1 MPKVSEAAFEAALVQ
16 LSEHAAANVTLSNW
30 MLTYLAAARM
40 HRAGYAFTTLGVD
53 EGVDDLFAVL
63 PTNAARGSINPF
75 VPTSKKIR
83 WRGLVNAG
91 RKTVWNNGTRK
102 NPQRV
107 LFTDEH
113 FQNGL
118 LADAIDVLLE
128 QLHGT
133 SLPAREA
140 LAVFLTRDHE
150 WLTEPTTADLV
161 NEGADYLGLTPSDF
175 KRITTPRSLELP
187 ELLSHPEWSP
197 ALLAASALAPPE
209 AREQM
214 ASSPSPEAVSDE
226 PDLSE
231 AQDDQSLAWTRGT
244 TLRPLRSAD
253 VDALTGRVLEALD
266 DKRIGLPDMENTIRR
281 CVTGLLMGH
290 LVLQGPPGTGKT
302 TIARAL
308 CDAFDVEYRESTAT
322 SDWSPFHVVG
332 GYRPDRNGG
341 LVPVLGT
348 ATEAMIACAEQV
360 RLQAPEDG
368 TVQDL
373 NLDEPQGTWLF
384 IDEFNRADID
394 KAIGSLY
401 TLLSSCDS
409 AHLDR
414 TPVELWFEHE
424 PSRKRLWAPARFR
437 IIAAMND
444 LDTGFI
450 NSISQGLTRRF
461 QFVTITVP
469 DEATEAKISPEIDN
483 AFTAAHEWLSETY
496 RTHVVE
502 TYEATWIRLE
512 PELLVIQK
520 VINAVRYPAAMV
532 PGVPIG
538 TAQLVDLLRYVLL
551 DSAPTRPPRAVID
564 AGIADRIIPQMTQID
579 ADQERTFRQL
589 FNDNDLTRSAA
600 ALKHLLDP
608 HAV

>member
-1 MPKVSEAAFEAALVQ
+1 MPKVSEAALEAALEQ
-16 LSEHAAANVTLSNW
+16 LSEHAATNVSLSNW

-40 HRAGYAFTTLGVD
+40 HKAGYAFTTLGVD
-53 EGVDDLFAVL
+53 EGVQDLYAVL
-63 PTNAARGSINPF
+63 PTNAAQGSINPF
-75 VPTSKKIR
+75 VPASKKSR

-91 RKTVWNNGTRK
+91 RKTVWNNGTRN

-107 LFTDEH
+107 LFTDDH
-113 FQNGL
+113 FKNGL
-118 LADAIDVLLE
+118 RQDAIDILVENLSE
-128 QLHGT
+128 T
-133 SLPAREA
+133 PLPAREA
-140 LAVFLTRDHE
+140 LAVFLTRDRD
-150 WLTEPTTADLV
+150 WSAEPDAAELI
-161 NEGADYLGLTPSDF
+161 NAGADYIGLTTGDF
-175 KRITTPRSLELP
+175 ERITTPQLLGLP
-187 ELLSHPEWSP
+187 ALLTDPEWSP
-197 ALLAASALAPPE
+197 ALLAASPLAPPK

-214 ASSPSPEAVSDE
+214 ASSPTSEEVTNESVSNEVD
-226 PDLSE
+226 
-231 AQDDQSLAWTRGT
+231 DDQSLVWTRGT

-253 VDALTGRVLEALD
+253 LDALTNRVLATLD
-266 DKRIGLPDMENTIRR
+266 EKHINLPDRENTIRR

-290 LVLQGPPGTGKT
+290 LILQGPPGTGKT

-308 CDAFDVEYRESTAT
+308 CEAFEVEYRESTA
-322 SDWSPFHVVG
+322 SSEWSPFHVVG

-368 TVQDL
+368 KTEDLDL
-373 NLDEPQGTWLF
+373 NEPQGTWLF

-409 AHLDR
+409 GHLDR
-414 TPVELWFEHE
+414 TPVDLWFEHE
-424 PSRKRLWAPARFR
+424 PSRRKLWSPARFR

-444 LDTGFI
+444 LDTGFV
-450 NSISQGLTRRF
+450 NAISQGLTRRF
-461 QFVTITVP
+461 QFVTISIPYETNGQQLSA
-469 DEATEAKISPEIDN
+469 ETDN
-483 AFTAAHEWLSETY
+483 AFTAAHEWIVETY
-496 RTHVVE
+496 RASIAE
-502 TYEATWIRLE
+502 TYAETSTRLDS
-512 PELLVIQK
+512 ELLVVQR
-520 VINAVRYPAAMV
+520 VLNGLRYPSGNV

-538 TAQLVDLLRYVLL
+538 TAQLLDLFKYVLL
-551 DSAPTRPPRAVID
+551 DSAMTRPARTVID

-579 ADQERTFRQL
+579 ADQERSFHQL
-589 FNDNDLTRSAA
+589 LADNDLPHSAA